1 MVIIKINTFSGVVI
15 YFFAKEYK
23 CLMVMRN
30 LVVMLRHIN
39 NVLDIEL
46 HLFTRWLLFICDLT
60 CVMYLMLIVCDL
72 RNYAK
77 KLSFQK
83 LVHSGKPV
91 GKKKTLVEKSSNI
104 EFDDAIPHI
113 KFCCLEVDI
122 THNSCRNYP

>member
-1 MVIIKINTFSGVVI
+1 
-15 YFFAKEYK
+15 
-23 CLMVMRN
+23 MVMRN

-91 GKKKTLVEKSSNI
+91 GKKKNI
-104 EFDDAIPHI
+104 GRKKLQH
-113 KFCCLEVDI
+113 
-122 THNSCRNYP
+122 